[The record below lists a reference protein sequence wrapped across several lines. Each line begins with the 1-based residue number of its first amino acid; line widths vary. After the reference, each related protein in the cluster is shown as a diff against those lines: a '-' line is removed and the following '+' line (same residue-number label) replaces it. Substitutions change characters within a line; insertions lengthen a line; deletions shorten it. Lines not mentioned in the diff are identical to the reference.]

1 MTGKTKAKAWW
12 RRLAR
17 FIGPGFVS
25 GASGDDPAGIAT
37 FSQAG
42 AGFGYAMGWTML
54 FSFPLMSAV
63 QYISGS
69 IGAATG
75 KGLAGNLRHRHPAWV
90 LRALA
95 ILVFLSNTITVG
107 ADIGAM
113 GAATGLLVPL
123 QPFVFVLAYG
133 ILSVVLIALL
143 KYESYSRYLKWLG
156 LSLLAYV
163 ASAAVAGTDWQAALS
178 GFFLPSFS
186 ADPRWIAI
194 VVAILGTSISPYLVF
209 WEASEEVQRE
219 KDKGRS
225 HHRKALKRHPVSGPR
240 EQRRLRADT
249 IFGMG
254 ISQLV
259 GAFII
264 VTCAATLNTQGHTDI
279 KSAAEA
285 AAALRPIAGQF
296 ASFIFAAGIIGTG
309 LLAVPVLAGSAG
321 FALGEEFGW
330 KVGLDLTPKRA
341 KAFYGIIALATGLGV
356 ALNLVG
362 INVIDFLIASAIIN
376 GIVELPVIVM
386 MMLVARDRTVMGDFA
401 LTWPWKILGW
411 LTLAVMAAAAAGMLL
426 TL

>member
-1 MTGKTKAKAWW
+1 MTGKTTSRW
-12 RRLAR
+12 RKLTR

-42 AGFGYAMGWTML
+42 AGFGYGMGWTML

-75 KGLAGNLRHRHPAWV
+75 KGVAGNLKDRYPAWI
-90 LRALA
+90 LQTLAL
-95 ILVFLSNTITVG
+95 LVFLSNTITVG

-113 GAATGLLVPL
+113 GAATALLIPL
-123 QPFVFVLAYG
+123 QPFVFVVAYG
-133 ILSVVLIALL
+133 VLSVLLISFL
-143 KYESYSRYLKWLG
+143 KYRTYSRYLKWLG

-163 ASAAVAGTDWQAALS
+163 ASAAAAGTDWRAALT
-178 GFFLPSFS
+178 GFVLPTFS
-186 ADPRWIAI
+186 ADPKWLAI
-194 VVAILGTSISPYLVF
+194 IVAILGTSISPYLVF
-209 WEASEEVQRE
+209 WEASQEVQRE
-219 KDKGRS
+219 KDEGDS
-225 HHRKALKRHPVSGPR
+225 HHRKALKDHPVSGR
-240 EQRRLRADT
+240 HERRRLRADT
-249 IFGMG
+249 IFGMAV
-254 ISQLV
+254 SQLV

-264 VTCAATLNTQGHTDI
+264 VTCAATLHQQGHTDI

-285 AAALRPIAGQF
+285 AAALEPIAGRLT
-296 ASFIFAAGIIGTG
+296 SLIFAAGIVGTG
-309 LLAVPVLAGSAG
+309 LLAVPVLAGSAA

-330 KVGLDLTPKRA
+330 KVGLDLTPRRA
-341 KAFYGIIALATGLGV
+341 KAFYGIIALATGLGI

-362 INVIDFLIASAIIN
+362 VNVIDFLIASAIIN

-386 MMLVARDRTVMGDFA
+386 MMLVARDRKVMGDFA
-401 LTWPWKILGW
+401 LTWPWRILGW
-411 LTLAVMAAAAAGMLL
+411 LTLAVMAAAAAGMVL